1 MAAMTMLVLVM
12 GGFAISAA
20 LGAAM
25 FAGSRFGNPSDSG
38 SM

>member
-25 FAGSRFGNPSDSG
+25 FTDS
-38 SM
+38 S